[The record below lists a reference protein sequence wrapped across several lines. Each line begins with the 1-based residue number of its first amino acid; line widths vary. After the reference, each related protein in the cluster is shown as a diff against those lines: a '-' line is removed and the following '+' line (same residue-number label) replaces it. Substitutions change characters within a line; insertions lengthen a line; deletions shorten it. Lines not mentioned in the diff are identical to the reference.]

1 MFITPAYAQAGGGGD
16 AFASFLPIILIFV
29 VFYFLLIR
37 PQQKK
42 QKQHKA
48 MLDALKKL
56 DDASG
61 EVTEGLDQLASA
73 IKARHQT
80 GRAAA

>member
-1 MFITPAYAQAGGGGD
+1 MMRYESIRALPAFQSLVNPHQVVHASAKLALEAAKAQD
-16 AFASFLPIILIFV
+16 
-29 VFYFLLIR
+29 
-37 PQQKK
+37 
-42 QKQHKA
+42 HTA